1 MRAKRKGVT
10 SHAKVRNRTDFCLL
24 NNTEAKRQSN
34 KFRRKVVSNYIKGVP
49 KTKPACLM
57 NPWENSQDM
66 VIVTAVV
73 CKNRRRQEKFNK
85 GIGTFG

>member
-1 MRAKRKGVT
+1 M
-10 SHAKVRNRTDFCLL
+10 
-24 NNTEAKRQSN
+24 SN

-57 NPWENSQDM
+57 NPWENPQDM

-73 CKNRRRQEKFNK
+73 CKNRRRQEKFSK